1 MMRVEELIV
10 YRDFEQGELL
20 GDMVH
25 LIDTYAQKKERALL
39 YDCMNRLL
47 ETAASHG
54 FYGNLSH

>member
-25 LIDTYAQKKERALL
+25 LIDTYAQKK
-39 YDCMNRLL
+39 
-47 ETAASHG
+47 
-54 FYGNLSH
+54 